1 MSAIEFKDVKKTF
14 KDGDTMIE
22 ALKETN
28 FSVEKGEFVAIIG
41 PSGSGKSTFLTIAGG
56 LQAPTAGEVL
66 INDQPFSDQKEKIGP
81 NYDSKRSVLFFKLPI
96 LSHS

>member
-28 FSVEKGEFVAIIG
+28 FSVEKGEFCRHHW
-41 PSGSGKSTFLTIAGG
+41 TLWF
-56 LQAPTAGEVL
+56 
-66 INDQPFSDQKEKIGP
+66 
-81 NYDSKRSVLFFKLPI
+81 R
-96 LSHS
+96 

>member
-28 FSVEKGEFVAIIG
+28 FSVEKENLS
-41 PSGSGKSTFLTIAGG
+41 PSLDPLVQVK
-56 LQAPTAGEVL
+56 
-66 INDQPFSDQKEKIGP
+66 
-81 NYDSKRSVLFFKLPI
+81 VLFNYCGRI
-96 LSHS
+96 TSTYSW

>member
-28 FSVEKGEFVAIIG
+28 FSVEKGGICRHHWTLWF
-41 PSGSGKSTFLTIAGG
+41 
-56 LQAPTAGEVL
+56 
-66 INDQPFSDQKEKIGP
+66 
-81 NYDSKRSVLFFKLPI
+81 R
-96 LSHS
+96 